1 MPYNSSWYGKVF
13 EEIGKPVAPGTF
25 LPQPKMTPEEQK
37 QVQSIAER
45 YGQTLYPPD
54 YLD

>member
-1 MPYNSSWYGKVF
+1 
-13 EEIGKPVAPGTF
+13 
-25 LPQPKMTPEEQK
+25 MTPEEQE